1 MRRTIDKIEIQEPP
15 IEELKKQRSC
25 LKRSCTTGCGCLMLL
40 LIAAV
45 LILKFTAGPKTK
57 ELKKV
62 PENWPSEIPIYDQD
76 NISKITFIS
85 GKDRGRAMEY
95 VAMGPK
101 LILSPA
107 FLILEKRFPAREEP
121 KDGRIQT
128 DLSTWENFVRIM
140 KEPIADH
147 RDKIQ
152 IEWAELPAEP
162 KFVDAFYQDALKS
175 AGFDINISQ
184 SNEKMH
190 QFVFTKEN
198 TEGVLYITDDAE
210 KNGTDFVSLTV
221 NIGIEN

>member
-1 MRRTIDKIEIQEPP
+1 
-15 IEELKKQRSC
+15 
-25 LKRSCTTGCGCLMLL
+25 
-40 LIAAV
+40 V